1 MVSSFR
7 VTQQIWHCD
16 ALGVYSHYTS
26 AGVGGL
32 NSSRATDNSTF
43 LRGVQLSDQA
53 GLVGFDTIF
62 PGYYVGRDTHIH
74 LKVHLNGSLA
84 AVNQTSTGLEN
95 DDVNTNQTTA
105 YYYYAGGSVVH
116 TGQLFFEDAV
126 SDAIDALAP
135 YSTNPG
141 NRTLLDE
148 DNIYAGVTNAS
159 YGLLDVAYRNS
170 SQGYAGGLVAT
181 IILGIDTSARPP
193 TTRAAQLAA
202 VPTNRC
208 PREALL
214 AAPKPH
220 VP

>member
-84 AVNQTSTGLEN
+84 AVNQTSAGLEN
-95 DDVNTNQTTA
+95 DDVSTNQTSS

-135 YSTNPG
+135 YNTNPG
-141 NRTLLDE
+141 NRTLLEE

-159 YGLLDVAYRNS
+159 YGLLEVAYRNA

-181 IILGIDTSARPP
+181 IILGIDTSGQAADDESGPTGGGPDQPLPP
-193 TTRAAQLAA
+193 GG
-202 VPTNRC
+202 
-208 PREALL
+208 
-214 AAPKPH
+214 APGGP
-220 VP
+220 

>member
-1 MVSSFR
+1 MFLI
-7 VTQQIWHCD
+7 TLQIWHCD

-32 NSSRATDNSTF
+32 NSTSLTTDNSTF
-43 LRGVQLSDQA
+43 LRGVQLSNGT
-53 GLVGFDTIF
+53 GLVAFDTIF

-84 AVNQTSTGLEN
+84 AVNQTSTN
-95 DDVNTNQTTA
+95 HTTA
-105 YYYYAGGSVVH
+105 YYYAGGSAVH

-135 YSTNPG
+135 YNTNPG
-141 NRTLLDE
+141 SRTLLEE

-159 YGLLDVAYRNS
+159 YGLLNVAYLNA

-181 IILGIDTSARPP
+181 IILGIDTSGQAAADQSGPTGGGPAGMPP
-193 TTRAAQLAA
+193 GGS
-202 VPTNRC
+202 PPNS
-208 PREALL
+208 P
-214 AAPKPH
+214 
-220 VP
+220 